1 MSPSDLSTMGN
12 SVDQGVKLID
22 SEIVAFDYNYWWI
35 SPRSRDQTPTGINFF
50 LKYIYKKNHRVFLSG
65 LDKILLG

>member
-50 LKYIYKKNHRVFLSG
+50 KKYIYIKK
-65 LDKILLG
+65 KP